1 MKNTLALVLMVFG
14 IVGCATTVKTP
25 DEPFLFQKNPGDME
39 GFHYFK
45 DDEALKSLVGIG
57 NIDQDKADT
66 FKRCMGL
73 PLSTPIYELVMYFS
87 GYSMP
92 EENRKY
98 NPNYDEKRR
107 SGEDGCNGIAFS
119 DYGIF
124 VNSSERYFISYEDL
138 LSPQTSYKIVDDNT
152 FEISVNTSEERFI
165 FTSSSANNMSSRLLD
180 IFTNAQNEFVYNP
193 RTYEQGR
200 LSEPAKL
207 SVNFF
212 HLIEKS
218 GLDILSIAPNIS
230 SRKENAF
237 RKCNRIPDNENLLAY
252 FDFTFFVRTGCEGV
266 AFTDKGFYVKP
277 GKWAGANFYS
287 SVSGG
292 RGRWFYSYQDYMELE
307 YTPPPWGEP
316 EIAPRAFVDTRLRK
330 LFAVL
335 KNGVPTMTEEE
346 ILIAAKPRPNQTN
359 IEAAEQILSFILP
372 VYLFS
377 QSFTSSCGLPNR
389 PGSPSTAAPRRVK
402 ASYNSRAKKYNKAL
416 EACKKNKLISASL
429 LWAWED
435 IDRVLF
441 QE

>member
-1 MKNTLALVLMVFG
+1 MKKILLTLMVFG
-14 IVGCATTVKTP
+14 IVGCASTAKTP
-25 DEPFLFQKNPGDME
+25 VEPFLYQKNLDDMQ

-57 NIDQDKADT
+57 NIDLDKADT

-73 PLSTPIYELVMYFS
+73 PLSTPIYELIGSFS
-87 GYSMP
+87 G
-92 EENRKY
+92 R
-98 NPNYDEKRR
+98 
-107 SGEDGCNGIAFS
+107 EDGYRTRGDGCYSIAFS
-119 DYGIF
+119 NLGIF
-124 VNSSERYFISYEDL
+124 VNSGGRYFISYTDL
-138 LSPQTSYKIVDDNT
+138 LSPQTAYKIVDTNT
-152 FEISVNTSEERFI
+152 LEISVKSGDERFTY
-165 FTSSSANNMSSRLLD
+165 TSYQSSALLN
-180 IFTNAQNEFVYNP
+180 IFTNAQNEFIYNP
-193 RTYEQGR
+193 RTYEQGK
-200 LSEPAKL
+200 LSEPTIL
-207 SVNFF
+207 SENFF

-218 GLDILSIAPNIS
+218 GLDILSVTPNIS

-237 RKCNRIPDNENLLAY
+237 RKCNRIPDNEKLLAY

-266 AFTDKGFYVKP
+266 AFTNKGFYVKP
-277 GKWAGANFYS
+277 GKWDAMDFYAP
-287 SVSGG
+287 SVPTVGGRVPRISGG
-292 RGRWFYSYQDYMELE
+292 RGRWFYSYEDYMMLE
-307 YTPPPWGEP
+307 FKPRRYGQV
-316 EIAPRAFVDTRLRK
+316 EIAPRAFVDPRLEK

-335 KNGVPTMTEEE
+335 RNGVSTMTDEE

-359 IEAAEQILSFILP
+359 LEAAEQILSFILP